1 MFWVLCLNTSWLCR
15 PLWASQTSCPLTRK
29 IIFTIAL
36 HPVQVLNHRATNN
49 FWNSA
54 CPLVVTTCTA
64 QSYHLSRWAY
74 LLSQWMPGLGAQA
87 LCPQPPPICYGVEHG
102 ALCKV
107 GSPSVT
113 ICHLVTCRPPH
124 LLWAPSDLS
133 SVFTLDYPRVNG
145 PLSVVWKILRDT

>member
-1 MFWVLCLNTSWLCR
+1 MFWALCLNTSWLCQ

-64 QSYHLSRWAY
+64 QSYHLSRWVC
-74 LLSQWMPGLGAQA
+74 LLSPADARPLSTST
-87 LCPQPPPICYGVEHG
+87 V
-102 ALCKV
+102 
-107 GSPSVT
+107 SPAS
-113 ICHLVTCRPPH
+113 PH
-124 LLWAPSDLS
+124 LLRGWAWRLVQGGVSLCDHLS
-133 SVFTLDYPRVNG
+133 SHDMSSSLP
-145 PLSVVWKILRDT
+145 PLSTLRPQLRLYLGLSQSKWARLLFGKS